1 MSQAFWAWSLDIY
14 DLPDV
19 KSACLDLQD
28 RHAFNVNILL
38 WCCWLAQEKRDASAL
53 VDQAVRLIE
62 PWSQAFTGA
71 IRETRRQSA
80 DDQHAAGLYES
91 LLACELDAE
100 RIEQDMLFQL
110 AAAAKEAEFGKI
122 ALARKALLAYAG
134 IKGVEVDFAMFLKAV
149 FPDCKSV

>member
-14 DLPDV
+14 DRPDV
-19 KSACLDLQD
+19 KPACLDLQD
-28 RHAFNVNILL
+28 RHNLNVNILL
-38 WCCWLAQEKRDASAL
+38 WCCWLAQENRDASPL
-53 VDQAVRLIE
+53 LEQAAQAIE
-62 PWSQAFTGA
+62 PWSQTFTGA
-71 IRETRRQSA
+71 IRKIRRQSA
-80 DDQHAAGLYES
+80 EDQHTSGLYKS

-100 RIEQDMLFQL
+100 RIEQDMLFEL
-110 AAAAKEAEFGKI
+110 ASVANEAGIGKI